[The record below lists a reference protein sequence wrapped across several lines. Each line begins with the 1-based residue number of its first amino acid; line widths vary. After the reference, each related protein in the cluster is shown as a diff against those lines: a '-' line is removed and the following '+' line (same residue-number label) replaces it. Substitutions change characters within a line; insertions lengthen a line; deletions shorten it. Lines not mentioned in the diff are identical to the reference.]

1 MKTELTPI
9 AKIKTNP
16 DNPRII
22 KDDKFDKLVKSIQ
35 EFPEMLAIRPIV
47 VNSDMMV
54 LGGNM
59 RLRACQKAGFKEVPV
74 LKADDL
80 TPEQQKRFIITDNA
94 SFGAWDYDV
103 LANEWEVADLEA
115 WGVDVPDWCE
125 TMEAKE
131 DNYEVPD
138 EIKTDIVI
146 GDLFEIGQHRL
157 LCGDSTDSDQL
168 TKLMNGEKYNLVV
181 TDPPYNV
188 NYSSKQELLNLLDGG
203 KRNTNEILNDNVINR
218 EDYNGWIK
226 KIMGVLEL
234 FHSDYNSVYVFGNAE
249 SLIGIYD
256 VNKLHVSN
264 MLVWVKNRLVLG
276 RQDYNG
282 KHENIIY
289 GWFNHHKWY
298 GSNSSVT
305 VFEDELDIEKLKKEE
320 LKKILTEILSD
331 KIKTTVIKCDTPIK
345 SGLHPTMKP
354 ILLIAELITN
364 SSQLNEIVLDL
375 FLGSGSTMV
384 AAHQLNRKC
393 YGMELDEKYCQVI
406 IDRMRKLDPTLTIK
420 RNGKEITE

>member
-1 MKTELTPI
+1 
-9 AKIKTNP
+9 
-16 DNPRII
+16 
-22 KDDKFDKLVKSIQ
+22 
-35 EFPEMLAIRPIV
+35 
-47 VNSDMMV
+47 
-54 LGGNM
+54 
-59 RLRACQKAGFKEVPV
+59 
-74 LKADDL
+74 
-80 TPEQQKRFIITDNA
+80 
-94 SFGAWDYDV
+94 
-103 LANEWEVADLEA
+103 
-115 WGVDVPDWCE
+115 
-125 TMEAKE
+125 
-131 DNYEVPD
+131 
-138 EIKTDIVI
+138 
-146 GDLFEIGQHRL
+146 
-157 LCGDSTDSDQL
+157 
-168 TKLMNGEKYNLVV
+168 
-181 TDPPYNV
+181 
-188 NYSSKQELLNLLDGG
+188 LDGG
-203 KRNTNEILNDNVINR
+203 KRNTNDNVINR

-256 VNKLHVSN
+256 VNKLHISN

-305 VFEDELDIEKLKKEE
+305 VFED
-320 LKKILTEILSD
+320 EILSD

-393 YGMELDEKYCQVI
+393 YGMELEEKYCQVI
-406 IDRMRKLDPTLTIK
+406 VDRMRKLDPSIEIK
-420 RNGKEITE
+420 RNGEHYD